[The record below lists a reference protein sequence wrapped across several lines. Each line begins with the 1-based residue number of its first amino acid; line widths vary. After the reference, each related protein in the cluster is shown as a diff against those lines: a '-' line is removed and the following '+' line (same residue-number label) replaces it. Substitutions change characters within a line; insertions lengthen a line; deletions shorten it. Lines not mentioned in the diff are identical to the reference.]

1 MTWAA
6 ERVPPRAAKLAG
18 KHTPTTQK
26 RVAPLDCFRRASS
39 KGMPRHAYGRWAL
52 IVEGV
57 IGFITYML

>member
-1 MTWAA
+1 MTGLRGALPHGRKKMNA
-6 ERVPPRAAKLAG
+6 TAL
-18 KHTPTTQK
+18 TTQK